1 MNDELINKSATIHPS
16 LGGARGEAAE
26 AVNSPLLGRGQGE
39 AFRTG
44 LYGGS
49 FNPIHNGHIQL
60 SQALL
65 DAHLIDEMW
74 LLVSPQNP
82 FKVNQK
88 LQDDQ
93 ARLQLAT
100 LAVRDIPNLKVS
112 DYEFRL
118 PRPSYMV
125 HTLEHLREEFPEREF
140 ILVIGA
146 DNWERF
152 PMWYKSEEILAHHR
166 VIVYPRPGCELKNIP
181 EGVTV
186 ADTPLIDISSTGI
199 REHINNPDYHGEGLP
214 PAVWEEIKKKGYYKK
229 ASPSPSQGGVNQGE
243 GE

>member
-1 MNDELINKSATIHPS
+1 MFKAQCSIK
-16 LGGARGEAAE
+16 
-26 AVNSPLLGRGQGE
+26 
-39 AFRTG
+39 TG

-49 FNPIHNGHIQL
+49 FNPIHKGHTQL

-88 LQDDQ
+88 LLDDN
-93 ARLQLAT
+93 ARLQLAR
-100 LAVRDIPNLKVS
+100 LAVKDIPNLTVC

-125 HTLEHLREEFPEREF
+125 NTLKHLRQDYPEREF
-140 ILVIGA
+140 VLIIGA

-152 PMWYKSEEILAHHR
+152 PNWYRYEEILAHHQ
-166 VIVYPRPGCELKNIP
+166 IIIYPRTGYQLKDVPADI
-181 EGVTV
+181 TI
-186 ADTPLIDISSTGI
+186 ADTPFIDISSTEI
-199 REHINNPDYHGEGLP
+199 REKIKNPGYHGEGLC
-214 PAVWEEIKKKGYYKK
+214 PAVWHEIKKKGYY
-229 ASPSPSQGGVNQGE
+229 AYE
-243 GE
+243 D

>member
-1 MNDELINKSATIHPS
+1 MRDKQSYNQQECH
-16 LGGARGEAAE
+16 
-26 AVNSPLLGRGQGE
+26 NSPLLGRGQGE

-49 FNPIHNGHIQL
+49 FNPIHIGHIQL

-65 DAHLIDEMW
+65 DEHLVDEMW

-88 LQDDQ
+88 LLDDN
-93 ARLQLAT
+93 ARLELAQ
-100 LAVRDIPNLKVS
+100 LAVRDIPNITVS
-112 DYEFRL
+112 DYEFHL

-125 HTLEHLREEFPEREF
+125 HTLEHLRKEFPEREF
-140 ILVIGA
+140 ILIIGA

-152 PMWYKSEEILAHHR
+152 PMWYKSEEILAHHQL
-166 VIVYPRPGCELKNIP
+166 IIYPRPGCQLRDIP

-186 ADTPLIDISSTGI
+186 ANTPLIDISSTEI
-199 REHINNPDYHGEGLP
+199 RENIKNPNYSGEGLCP
-214 PAVWEEIKKKGYYKK
+214 TVWEEIKRKRYYY
-229 ASPSPSQGGVNQGE
+229 
-243 GE
+243 